1 MQRGPPGVIG
11 AGRMFSTPDHALG
24 MRSIESEDPM
34 NQLLP
39 FEEIWAAIAGSP
51 LATLAA
57 LFLIAT
63 AASELAVRLLRLPR
77 YTALVLAGLVL
88 AAIAQNFADARL
100 VPLLGRA
107 LEAVAMLMLF
117 EVGQRISFEWL
128 RRNPWLLVGSLVES
142 AAAFWAIYALLRLV
156 FGVEPPAAALVAVI
170 CMASSPIAVLAVS
183 KDLRS
188 RGQVTER
195 ALLFSTLSTAY
206 AALVLQLVI
215 TGALA
220 SGGLELGLVMQP
232 IYQLCASFLL
242 GTVAAAV
249 LLLFVRAVPSRGAV
263 QVMAV
268 AALCGLIYVIAWPLS
283 LSPLLAAMAF
293 GLVARGLDKH
303 RRIASFETSEAGALL
318 AIAFFA
324 LTGAAL
330 HWQLSALAWGIAI
343 AVVAVRVAVK
353 IGAATLLAPP
363 SGLAPAKGMLVGLAQ
378 APLSGVALMFAT
390 HVAISYPTLV
400 RAVELVFAVITILA
414 IIGPIATEIALRR
427 AKENTCTG
435 DHSAW
440 GTR

>member
-1 MQRGPPGVIG
+1 M
-11 AGRMFSTPDHALG
+11 D
-24 MRSIESEDPM
+24 
-34 NQLLP
+34 QLLP
-39 FEEIWAAIAGSP
+39 FEEIWGAIAGSP

-63 AASELAVRLLRLPR
+63 AASELAVRVLHLPR

-88 AAIAQNFADARL
+88 AGIAQNFADARF

-107 LEAVAMLMLF
+107 LEAVGMLMLF

-128 RRNPWLLVGSLVES
+128 RRNPWLFAGSLFET
-142 AAAFWAIYALLRLV
+142 AAAFWAIYALLRLG
-156 FGVEPPAAALVAVI
+156 FNVEPAAASLAAVI

-435 DHSAW
+435 DHTAW
-440 GTR
+440 GGR